1 MPSRDRLAGSWQL
14 LSSIGHRKYDFL
26 AVVPFTRI
34 VGGSAAPSAR
44 LRRQGRGM

>member
-26 AVVPFTRI
+26 AVVPFIITYQQTYY
-34 VGGSAAPSAR
+34 S
-44 LRRQGRGM
+44 